1 VAEAVDVLK
10 DDPQDNLDAGLLLA
24 KAYMRQ
30 GNVAAARAAHERAI
44 SQAPADAR
52 AYIALA
58 ALEPTDSPKQVAAL
72 QRGLKA
78 VPGNPTL
85 TMFLGSIHE
94 RQGRLDAAISVYE
107 VAVAKNPADTIMT
120 NNLAALLLDRGKD
133 KASLARALE
142 LARPFATGND
152 PILLDTLG
160 WAHFRND
167 DFPSAVLVLERAV
180 AADQNNALL
189 QYHLG
194 KAYAAAGNPV
204 GARQHLMLALEK
216 GGDQTGFADDA
227 RVALGR
233 LGT

>member
-1 VAEAVDVLK
+1 MV
-10 DDPQDNLDAGLLLA
+10 
-24 KAYMRQ
+24 
-30 GNVAAARAAHERAI
+30 
-44 SQAPADAR
+44 
-52 AYIALA
+52 
-58 ALEPTDSPKQVAAL
+58 
-72 QRGLKA
+72 
-78 VPGNPTL
+78 
-85 TMFLGSIHE
+85 
-94 RQGRLDAAISVYE
+94 
-107 VAVAKNPADTIMT
+107 
-120 NNLAALLLDRGKD
+120 
-133 KASLARALE
+133 
-142 LARPFATGND
+142 RPFATSND
-152 PILLDTLG
+152 PLLLDTLG

-204 GARQHLMLALEK
+204 GARQHLMQALEK